1 MARRT
6 EVAPADGA
14 RVINIIC
21 GQIDI
26 VQERLTSD
34 AGRQALERGLYD
46 LLHRGALPIAAV
58 LAWARAGHPAAAAA
72 ARRYAYELWH
82 ARQQLP
88 PDLEAYA
95 MGVVIEPIIPKYPAG
110 HVETVDTWMR
120 DIGIA
125 CLVRLCADGTG
136 LPATRSRTTT
146 TPSAAYFVT
155 EALKRKGHKLKEQ
168 AVNRIYWA
176 QDKLAARLE
185 AVMPA
190 PPSTFSKI

>member
-1 MARRT
+1 MMVRLT
-6 EVAPADGA
+6 EVTPADEA
-14 RVINIIC
+14 RIVDIIC

-46 LLHRGALPIAAV
+46 LLHRGALPVAAV
-58 LAWARAGHPAAAAA
+58 LAWARAGHPAADAAV
-72 ARRYAYELWH
+72 RRYAYELWH
-82 ARQQLP
+82 ARQQLS
-88 PDLEAYA
+88 PDVEAYA
-95 MGVVIEPIIPKYPAG
+95 MGVVIEPIIPKYPPG
-110 HVETVDTWMR
+110 HVKTVDTWVR

-125 CLVRLCADGTG
+125 ILVKLCAEGTG

-146 TPSAAYFVT
+146 APSAAFFVSK
-155 EALKRKGHKLKEQ
+155 ALKRKGHKLKEQ
-168 AVNRIYWA
+168 AVNRIHWA

-190 PPSTFSKI
+190 LPSPF